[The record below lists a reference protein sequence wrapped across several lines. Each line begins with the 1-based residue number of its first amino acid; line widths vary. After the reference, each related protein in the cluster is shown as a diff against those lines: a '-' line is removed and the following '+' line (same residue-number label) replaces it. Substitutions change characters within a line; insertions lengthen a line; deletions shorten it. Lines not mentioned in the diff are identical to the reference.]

1 MNIEVLLNGTKNV
14 IQINDEFLIPKELF
28 QDSGILDLS
37 KIKVEGKLTMPSD
50 DNLLLDISCKG
61 IMTIEDSVSLKPV
74 KYHFSFEI
82 NENVLEKLEND
93 KFTLDILSI
102 LWENIVL
109 EIPIRYSEVTDYK
122 EYSGDGWKVISEEEH
137 KNNTNNPFKELL
149 NQIEKE

>member
-37 KIKVEGKLTMPSD
+37 KIKVEGKLTRPSD

-137 KNNTNNPFKELL
+137 KKILIIHLKNY
-149 NQIEKE
+149 

>member
-1 MNIEVLLNGTKNV
+1 MNIEALLNGTKSV

-28 QDSGILDLS
+28 QDSRILDLS
-37 KIKVEGKLTMPSD
+37 KIKVEGKLTRPSD

>member
-1 MNIEVLLNGTKNV
+1 MNIEALLNGTKSV

-93 KFTLDILSI
+93 KFTLAILSI

>member
-1 MNIEVLLNGTKNV
+1 MNIEALLNGTKND

>member
-1 MNIEVLLNGTKNV
+1 MDIEALLNGTKNV

-122 EYSGDGWKVISEEEH
+122 EYSGDGWKVISE
-137 KNNTNNPFKELL
+137 KNIKIILIIHLKNY
-149 NQIEKE
+149 

>member
-74 KYHFSFEI
+74 KYHFLFEI

-137 KNNTNNPFKELL
+137 KKNTNNPFKELL

>member
-1 MNIEVLLNGTKNV
+1 MNIEVLLNCTKNV

-37 KIKVEGKLTMPSD
+37 KIKVEGKLTRPSD

>member
-1 MNIEVLLNGTKNV
+1 MNIEALLNGTKNV

-37 KIKVEGKLTMPSD
+37 KIKVEGKLTMASD

-61 IMTIEDSVSLKPV
+61 IMTIEDSVSLRPV

-93 KFTLDILSI
+93 KFTLAILSI

-149 NQIEKE
+149 NQIEEE

>member
-1 MNIEVLLNGTKNV
+1 MNIEALLNGTKSV

-37 KIKVEGKLTMPSD
+37 KIKVEGKLTRPSD

-122 EYSGDGWKVISEEEH
+122 EYSGDGWKVISEDEQV
-137 KNNTNNPFKELL
+137 NNTNNPFKELL
-149 NQIEKE
+149 NWKEKE

>member
-1 MNIEVLLNGTKNV
+1 MNIEALLNGTKND

-122 EYSGDGWKVISEEEH
+122 EYSGDGWKVISEEEQVS
-137 KNNTNNPFKELL
+137 NTNNPFKELL
-149 NQIEKE
+149 NLKEKE

>member
-1 MNIEVLLNGTKNV
+1 MNIEALLNGTKND

-37 KIKVEGKLTMPSD
+37 KIKVEGKLTRPSD

>member
-1 MNIEVLLNGTKNV
+1 MNIEALLNGTKND

-122 EYSGDGWKVISEEEH
+122 EYSGDGWKVISEDEYE
-137 KNNTNNPFKELL
+137 KNTNNPFKELL

>member
-1 MNIEVLLNGTKNV
+1 MDIEALLNGTKNV

-137 KNNTNNPFKELL
+137 KKNTNNPFKELL

>member
-1 MNIEVLLNGTKNV
+1 MNIEALLNGTKNV

-122 EYSGDGWKVISEEEH
+122 EYSGDGWKVISEDEYE
-137 KNNTNNPFKELL
+137 KNTNNPFKELL

>member
-1 MNIEVLLNGTKNV
+1 MNIEALLNSTKSV

-109 EIPIRYSEVTDYK
+109 EIPIRYSEVTAYK

>member
-1 MNIEVLLNGTKNV
+1 MNIEALLNGTKNV

-93 KFTLDILSI
+93 KFTLAILSI